1 MGASVLIFV
10 FAALAFSGESLDEMI
25 SPIAGL
31 RADQLHDS
39 FSEIHNGHP
48 HGAIDIMEP
57 RGTPVRA
64 AISGKVARLF
74 LSKPGGNTIY
84 LVDDSDIYCY
94 YYAHLDSY
102 AANVHDGLMVKAGD
116 VLGYVGSTGDADVNA
131 PHLHFEISRL
141 GPEKHWWGGTP
152 LNPYSPLIEALR
164 RENSRSGSS
173 AAR

>member
-1 MGASVLIFV
+1 VRAAAFMAVLAV
-10 FAALAFSGESLDEMI
+10 LAFSGESLDELI

-31 RADQLHDS
+31 RTDELRDS
-39 FSEIHNGHP
+39 FNETHKGHL

-64 AISGKVARLF
+64 VISGTVAKLF

-84 LVDDSDIYCY
+84 LVDEAGVYCY
-94 YYAHLDSY
+94 YYAHLDAY
-102 AANVHDGLMVKAGD
+102 AANLHDGARVKAGH
-116 VLGYVGSTGDADVNA
+116 VIGYVGTTGDADRGA

-152 LNPYSPLIEALR
+152 INPYPLLMAALR
-164 RENSRSGSS
+164 RGSPSSR
-173 AAR
+173 